1 MEDLGPPMSWTGDP
15 SSTTAAAT
23 TTTTT
28 TTAAAVATTT
38 TTTTTTA
45 TTTTATAT
53 TTQRRPAERVSGGL
67 VRFNTSNMPAA
78 RQDRDDEVQQRI
90 AGLTRARSLKR
101 GSKVGSGRL
110 RKLSGS
116 FPCTSEVIKFDCML
130 VRVETAQQ
138 QPLAEEYDEN
148 ESLKVSTRTADKWRE
163 YLVVCRESA
172 GDPDAPLALR
182 LYKTRRIPAVDRQHV
197 PACAAHDTIP
207 LNARTTRVNL
217 YSSLDKTLVLWLPH
231 KRGTIIY
238 ILRPRCASASVE
250 WYTFLRAA
258 LGEPP
263 CRSLQ
268 ISVPDLS
275 LTIALDNPFERRR
288 LLQVDA
294 ADRDNITAVGGR
306 QPVARSLLERSLAVL
321 ADVDEWKAILSHWGA
336 RERMG
341 LAWRRYDRLEWVH
354 GPDEE
359 RMDGSM
365 AMQKTHELELRP
377 KTHYPTECVLADS
390 GERMVEP
397 APIEGFL
404 VRLTSRKGRERR
416 LGWYFRK
423 RLYYSCHDKFLCFCQ
438 PSRALPPAIP
448 APPLPLVHE
457 LSPYPLNQD
466 GEISWLAGAATPTPA
481 YVEMKDQEA
490 YEEAERNVNMLL
502 RAEGFVDLT
511 LAVGVRRMQLSG
523 GGGGGGG
530 GGSDSGGLDGCMD
543 QHSGEDDRGENGE
556 GEAEGE
562 GGSINADG
570 EVDEERCFEILLEN
584 GLVLKL
590 QVRSI

>member
-1 MEDLGPPMSWTGDP
+1 MSWTGGP
-15 SSTTAAAT
+15 SS

-28 TTAAAVATTT
+28 TTAAA
-38 TTTTTTA
+38 TTTA
-45 TTTTATAT
+45 TTTA
-53 TTQRRPAERVSGGL
+53 TTQRRPPERVSGGL

-78 RQDRDDEVQQRI
+78 RQYHDGEMQQTI
-90 AGLTRARSLKR
+90 AGLARARSLRR
-101 GSKVGSGRL
+101 GGGGGGVL
-110 RKLSGS
+110 RRLSGCL
-116 FPCTSEVIKFDCML
+116 PRTGEVVKFGSML

-138 QPLAEEYDEN
+138 HPLAEEYDEN
-148 ESLKVSTRTADKWRE
+148 ESLKASTRTADKWRE

-172 GDPDAPLALR
+172 GGDPDVPLVLR

-197 PACAAHDTIP
+197 AAARDIP

-231 KRGTIIY
+231 KRGTLIY

-268 ISVPDLS
+268 IAVPDLA
-275 LTIALDNPFERRR
+275 LTISLDRPFEQPPRRP
-288 LLQVDA
+288 Q
-294 ADRDNITAVGGR
+294 ADGSDRNNITAIGGR
-306 QPVARSLLERSLAVL
+306 QAVAHSLLERSLDTL
-321 ADVDEWKAILSHWGA
+321 AGVDEWKAILHHWGA
-336 RERMG
+336 SERMG

-354 GPDEE
+354 GPGEE
-359 RMDGSM
+359 RMDGSI

-390 GERMVEP
+390 GVRMVEP
-397 APIEGFL
+397 APVEGFL

-423 RLYYSCHDKFLCFCQ
+423 RLYYSCHDQFLCFCR
-438 PSRALPPAIP
+438 PSRALPPPAS
-448 APPLPLVHE
+448 APPPGGTPDEPLVHE
-457 LSPYPLNQD
+457 VSPYPLNQD
-466 GEISWLAGAATPTPA
+466 GEIAWLAGAGAGAGSGAAPTPA

-490 YEEAERNVNMLL
+490 YEEAERKVNMLL

-511 LAVGVRRMQLSG
+511 QAVRVRRMRPEQLSSAG
-523 GGGGGGG
+523 GGL
-530 GGSDSGGLDGCMD
+530 DSGGLDGCVD
-543 QHSGEDDRGENGE
+543 QHSEEDERGEEGGDGGE
-556 GEAEGE
+556 NNGE

-570 EVDEERCFEILLEN
+570 EVDEERCFEMLLEN

-590 QVRSI
+590 QVRFYELGRGV